1 MSLHN
6 NFVQL
11 GLGRGDRPINVRS
24 VYKSF
29 DKLTHLQLWQCLV
42 IDDHEC
48 VFLAAEDVD
57 VPGVNVEP
65 EGVDVDPAAL
75 VRPHEVVAR
84 DVLHL
89 QQGVDHGQLVR
100 HAELLVH
107 VDVCREL
114 GVLVEF
120 VEQQRPPELGSLQ
133 AEEFSDGSVA
143 VRGHPGAQRGE
154 RLQTANTLETT
165 V

>member
-1 MSLHN
+1 M
-6 NFVQL
+6 
-11 GLGRGDRPINVRS
+11 
-24 VYKSF
+24 
-29 DKLTHLQLWQCLV
+29 THLQLWQSLV
-42 IDDHEC
+42 IDHHEC
-48 VFLAAEDVD
+48 VLLAAEDVD
-57 VPGVNVEP
+57 VPGVDVEP

-75 VRPHEVVAR
+75 VRPHEVVTGH
-84 DVLHL
+84 VLHL

-107 VDVCREL
+107 VDVGREL
-114 GVLVEF
+114 GVLVEL

-154 RLQTANTLETT
+154 GLQTANTLAKI

>member
-1 MSLHN
+1 MNKYKHIPFHN
-6 NFVQL
+6 QYCYYQSIQYAKGFY
-11 GLGRGDRPINVRS
+11 VRIT
-24 VYKSF
+24 YFKFRKSF
-29 DKLTHLQLWQCLV
+29 V
-42 IDDHEC
+42 IDNDKSIL
-48 VFLAAEDVD
+48 LATKDVD
-57 VPGVNVEP
+57 VSSVDVEP
-65 EGVDVDPAAL
+65 EGVDVDSSSL
-75 VRPHEVVAR
+75 VRSHELVTGY
-84 DVLHL
+84 VLHL

-143 VRGHPGAQRGE
+143 VRGHPGAQGGE
-154 RLQTANTLETT
+154 RLQTANTLETF